1 MERIIEHENA
11 NISDNIV
18 RHVKDIYSDKGKF
31 NTFRKIA
38 RIIDTIKFI
47 DEEYVIEIIRYIDSS
62 YISFHNGMYLDFEGN
77 DVERKITFTM
87 EFNYNEIFKDL
98 IKYKDIMTS

>member
-31 NTFRKIA
+31 NIFRKIA

-47 DEEYVIEIIRYIDSS
+47 DEEYVIEIISPSVNSFNPLHIFSNSS
-62 YISFHNGMYLDFEGN
+62 S
-77 DVERKITFTM
+77 
-87 EFNYNEIFKDL
+87 
-98 IKYKDIMTS
+98 